1 MNAEKPQTTE
11 KPEGPKAAK
20 RRPLTAKE
28 MPDNKRRT
36 IVVEG
41 PIGVGKSTLA
51 EMLAVKLDARLI
63 KEQIEENP
71 FLEDFYLNMEKHA
84 FQAQVSFLLSRWR
97 QQQELREPDLF
108 HPATVCDYLF
118 AKNRIFAEVVLT
130 PHELAL
136 YDQIYEHVV
145 GEVIEPDL
153 VVYLYASVDR
163 LIRRVNRR
171 AKPYEAT
178 ITPEYLEQVLAAYN
192 GFFFNYQDTPL
203 LMVNTEQIDFV
214 NRPDDFVLLFE
225 KIQSIQG
232 GRHHFSPTGHLPL
245 IGKPA
250 EKQEPEATE

>member
-1 MNAEKPQTTE
+1 MSEAIPEKKEKPDARKSAT
-11 KPEGPKAAK
+11 
-20 RRPLTAKE
+20 RRPLASKE
-28 MPDNKRRT
+28 MPDIKRRT

-41 PIGVGKSTLA
+41 PIGVGKTTLA
-51 EMLAVKLDARLI
+51 EMLAVKLDARLVQ
-63 KEQIEENP
+63 EEIEENP
-71 FLEDFYLNMEKHA
+71 FLADFYLNMEKHA
-84 FQAQVSFLLSRWR
+84 FQAQVAFLLSRWR

-118 AKNRIFAEVVLT
+118 AKNRIFAELVLSQQ
-130 PHELAL
+130 ELTL
-136 YDQIYEHVV
+136 YDSIYEHVV
-145 GEVIEPDL
+145 GEVVEPDL
-153 VVYLYASVDR
+153 VVYLYASLDR

-178 ITPEYLEQVLAAYN
+178 ITPEYLEQVLKAYN

-225 KIQSIQG
+225 KIQSITG

-245 IGKPA
+245 VSKPA
-250 EKQEPEATE
+250 EKQEPASTE